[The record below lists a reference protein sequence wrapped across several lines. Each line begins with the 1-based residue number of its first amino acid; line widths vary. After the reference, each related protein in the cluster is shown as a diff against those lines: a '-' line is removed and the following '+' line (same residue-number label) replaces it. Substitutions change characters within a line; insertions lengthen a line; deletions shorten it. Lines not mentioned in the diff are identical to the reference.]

1 MLGNINPF
9 AKKKDD
15 STTELSTQ
23 TPDTEVVAQTKETTP
38 EAPEKKKGF
47 VGGLKDKAVEKM
59 LEKQLAQVPP
69 QQREMLMKAIKE
81 NPDFFEMIAKKIKE
95 EEKKNGGNQMAAA
108 MKVMREHQGEMM
120 RIMGG
125 AK

>member
-9 AKKKDD
+9 AKKKD
-15 STTELSTQ
+15 EEVAEAGQAVEAQASTQ
-23 TPDTEVVAQTKETTP
+23 TE
-38 EAPEKKKGF
+38 EKKKGLM
-47 VGGLKDKAVEKM
+47 GGLKDKAVEKM

-69 QQREMLMKAIKE
+69 AQREALMNAIKE

-108 MKVMREHQGEMM
+108 MKVMREHQGEMA
-120 RIMGG
+120 RVMGG
-125 AK
+125 SK

>member
-15 STTELSTQ
+15 AVIDVEDSNAQSSA
-23 TPDTEVVAQTKETTP
+23 PAPVA
-38 EAPEKKKGF
+38 EAPQAKKKGL

-69 QQREMLMKAIKE
+69 AQREMLMKAIKE

-95 EEKKNGGNQMAAA
+95 EEKRNGGNQMAAS

-120 RIMGG
+120 RIMSGS
-125 AK
+125 K